1 MPRVSIIVPIYKAE
15 PYLHR
20 CIDSILAQTFTDW
33 ELLLIDDGSPDRSGD
48 ICDEYAKKDKRIRV
62 FHKENGG
69 VSSARNLGLEKMQ
82 GEYVT
87 FVDADDW
94 ISRNTLQLCSSHF
107 NKYEIIRF
115 SMVYV
120 KSLSGEN
127 KRKLILPSS
136 DSKDDILQRILERKS
151 LLGVWGA
158 LYKAEL
164 FNNPPIR
171 FDTKLIMAEDWL
183 VLCLLVDK
191 CHSIIDMP
199 DVCYCYNQMN
209 EDSCS
214 NNPSSEKV
222 IQCFIAL
229 YKIVNKLG
237 NSKLYMN
244 SCVNSFQV
252 LTKALLMSVLNESN
266 TPKGF
271 QANFRKIEYFYKKVL
286 DLLVAFPNSL
296 NTYNKCYLKFA
307 KTGVLEYIFSL
318 STCFKWIKYG
328 CRKLQRK

>member
-1 MPRVSIIVPIYKAE
+1 MKTTPTISIIVPVYKAE
-15 PYLHR
+15 SYLHR

-33 ELLLIDDGSPDRSGD
+33 ELLLVDDGSPDRSGE

-82 GEYVT
+82 GEYVM
-87 FVDADDW
+87 FVDSDDW

-107 NKYEIIRF
+107 GKYEIIRF

-120 KSLSGEN
+120 KSLIGEN

-136 DSKDDILQRILERKS
+136 DSKSDILQRILERKS

-158 LYKAEL
+158 LYKASL
-164 FNNPPIR
+164 FDNPPIR

-191 CHSIIDMP
+191 CQSIIDMP
-199 DVCYCYNQMN
+199 DVCYYYNQMN

-214 NNPSSEKV
+214 NNPSVQKV
-222 IQCFIAL
+222 EQCLIAL
-229 YKIVNKLG
+229 NKIKGSLIDVSSYTISIDRGNAMLYKALINSLYRKYSMVSFVRRLKAEKKVYVYPSVEAIC
-237 NSKLYMN
+237 NSKISL
-244 SCVNSFQV
+244 FQ
-252 LTKALLMSVLNESN
+252 
-266 TPKGF
+266 
-271 QANFRKIEYFYKKVL
+271 KII
-286 DLLVAFPNSL
+286 LVIG
-296 NTYNKCYLKFA
+296 KF
-307 KTGVLEYIFSL
+307 V
-318 STCFKWIKYG
+318 
-328 CRKLQRK
+328 